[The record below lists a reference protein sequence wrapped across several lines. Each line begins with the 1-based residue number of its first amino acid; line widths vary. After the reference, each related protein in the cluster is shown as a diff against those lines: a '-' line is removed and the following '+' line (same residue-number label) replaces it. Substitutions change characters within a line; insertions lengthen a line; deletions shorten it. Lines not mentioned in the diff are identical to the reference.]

1 MLERPELGS
10 RDVLVEDERV
20 DPRGSYKKREI
31 VEEDHYRGRDPQSS
45 RSSPLSD
52 PMDEWA
58 IVQAPSKS
66 KHSPEKELPVVDV
79 REESRRSRRKD
90 RQANPAEDEMREPKH
105 KGDTPRSKVGPRYIG
120 VKDRRERLWTEIT
133 KDLVVKEAIER
144 AGYEYEEMDTV
155 YYIFSYLH
163 PVSICSLRLLLIPS

>member
-1 MLERPELGS
+1 
-10 RDVLVEDERV
+10 
-20 DPRGSYKKREI
+20 
-31 VEEDHYRGRDPQSS
+31 
-45 RSSPLSD
+45 
-52 PMDEWA
+52 MDDWA

-66 KHSPEKELPVVDV
+66 KHSLEKELPAVDV
-79 REESRRSRRKD
+79 REDPRRPRRKD
-90 RQANPAEDEMREPKH
+90 RQFSPAEDEMIEPRH

-120 VKDRRERLWTEIT
+120 VRDRRERLWTEIT

-163 PVSICSLRLLLIPS
+163 PVSICSLHLLPTPS